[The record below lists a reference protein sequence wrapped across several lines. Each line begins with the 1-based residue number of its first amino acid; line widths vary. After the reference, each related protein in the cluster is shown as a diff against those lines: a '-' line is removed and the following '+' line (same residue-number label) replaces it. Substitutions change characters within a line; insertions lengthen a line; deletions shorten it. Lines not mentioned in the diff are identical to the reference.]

1 MNLGRLASV
10 QTRITRYGWRRT
22 AEYAISGLIEWWLE
36 KRYGIETAAPVE
48 LAQVG
53 IFDRRLREYRALDYW
68 TLHKIFRKLSI
79 RPSSEVL
86 VDFGAGK
93 GRVLTVAAT
102 YPLKSVVGVE
112 LVERFCSIARKNIES
127 AKRRFRCDDVRIVCS
142 DATIF
147 DIPPD
152 ASIFFFYNPFGGEV
166 LGRVFDN
173 IRSSVLRHPRAH
185 HIVYVRPKGAGSGW
199 VGEQPWLRRTDH
211 FIGLQGVEVY
221 FFQTSVGESG
231 PYNTDVQ

>member
-1 MNLGRLASV
+1 MNLGSLQVSDSSNAL
-10 QTRITRYGWRRT
+10 GWRRT

-112 LVERFCSIARKNIES
+112 LVERFCSIARKNIET
-127 AKRRFRCDDVRIVCS
+127 RRFKKTSPMVCS
-142 DATIF
+142 DATSLIF
-147 DIPPD
+147 
-152 ASIFFFYNPFGGEV
+152 
-166 LGRVFDN
+166 
-173 IRSSVLRHPRAH
+173 
-185 HIVYVRPKGAGSGW
+185 
-199 VGEQPWLRRTDH
+199 T
-211 FIGLQGVEVY
+211 
-221 FFQTSVGESG
+221 
-231 PYNTDVQ
+231 